1 MKSDRDSF
9 RGIRDKIIFN
19 LILKHNV
26 LVSVEIKD
34 LMICYLECKKYEKYV
49 KTGNLFY
56 APNGIDD

>member
-34 LMICYLECKKYEKYV
+34 LMICYLGCKNMKSMLRQEIYFMRQTV
-49 KTGNLFY
+49 
-56 APNGIDD
+56 